1 MPAWIH
7 NRAERILRKNP
18 NMDEGEAFA
27 IATQQAHAL
36 GKSPK
41 GYGTSEG
48 RAEAHRKYRT
58 PQDDQKTASAF
69 MWDAFFSEVEKI
81 AALMPKGG
89 LSALAKT
96 KPISFKAPSE
106 ASVFAKM
113 TRTAPLNSTGIKGAP
128 NPTHRV
134 AQGGVP
140 ATTAVPT
147 GVKSPFGAA
156 AGAPTGVAPPSA
168 TTSTVSTVKPNNPS
182 SSGGG
187 FTP

>member
-1 MPAWIH
+1 
-7 NRAERILRKNP
+7 
-18 NMDEGEAFA
+18 MDESEAFA

-36 GKSPK
+36 GKAPK
-41 GYGTSEG
+41 GYGTTEG

-58 PQDDQKTASAF
+58 PQDDQKTASAY
-69 MWDAFFSEVEKI
+69 MWDAFFSEIEKLAVFRPAKGGV
-81 AALMPKGG
+81 AALGAMG
-89 LSALAKT
+89 
-96 KPISFKAPSE
+96 KPLGAMVKPPAFRAPSD
-106 ASVFAKM
+106 AGVFAKM

-134 AQGGVP
+134 AQGGVA

-156 AGAPTGVAPPSA
+156 AGAPTGMSPPGV
-168 TTSTVSTVKPNNPS
+168 TTSSTIKPSGP

-187 FTP
+187 YTA

>member
-1 MPAWIH
+1 
-7 NRAERILRKNP
+7 
-18 NMDEGEAFA
+18 MDESEAFA

-36 GKSPK
+36 GKAPK
-41 GYGTSEG
+41 GYGTTEG

-58 PQDDQKTASAF
+58 PQDDQKTASAY
-69 MWDAFFSEVEKI
+69 MWDAFFSEIEKLAATMPAKGGV
-81 AALMPKGG
+81 AALIAKG
-89 LSALAKT
+89 
-96 KPISFKAPSE
+96 KPPVFKAPSD
-106 ASVFAKM
+106 AGVFAKM

-134 AQGGVP
+134 AQGGVT

-156 AGAPTGVAPPSA
+156 AGAPTGMSPPGVTTSSTIKPSA
-168 TTSTVSTVKPNNPS
+168 P

-187 FTP
+187 YTA

>member
-1 MPAWIH
+1 
-7 NRAERILRKNP
+7 
-18 NMDEGEAFA
+18 MDESEAFA
-27 IATQQAHAL
+27 IATQQAHAV

-48 RAEAHRKYRT
+48 RAEAHRRYRT
-58 PQDDQKTASAF
+58 PQDDQKTASAY
-69 MWDAFFSEVEKI
+69 MWDAFFSEIEKI
-81 AALMPKGG
+81 AAFMPAKGG
-89 LSALAKT
+89 VAAFLKSGPSAL
-96 KPISFKAPSE
+96 KAPSE
-106 ASVFAKM
+106 AKIFAKM

-134 AQGGVP
+134 AQGGVT

-156 AGAPTGVAPPSA
+156 AGAPTGMSPPGV
-168 TTSTVSTVKPNNPS
+168 TTSSTIKPSGP

-187 FTP
+187 YTA